1 MKAKFL
7 MFIALAMMISFAAC
21 SQPPQGQG
29 PQGNYSPEEMAKRQ
43 TEMIK
48 EATGIDDAIAKKVH
62 EVNLK
67 YANQTA
73 ELRKKY
79 SSREEMR
86 EPMMK
91 MREQRDAELKTL
103 LTEEQFTKYKEK
115 QEEMRQQRQGGGG
128 PGGPR

>member
-7 MFIALAMMISFAAC
+7 MFMVSAMLISFSAC

-29 PQGNYSPEEMAKRQ
+29 PQGNYTPEDMAKRQ

-48 EATGIDDAIAKKVH
+48 EATGIDDAITKKVH

-103 LTEEQFTKYKEK
+103 LTEEQFKKYKEK
-115 QEEMRQQRQGGGG
+115 QEELRQQRQNSGQ
-128 PGGPR
+128 GGPR

>member
-1 MKAKFL
+1 MKAKLL
-7 MFIALAMMISFAAC
+7 MFIVAGLMIAFTAC

-29 PQGNYSPEEMAKRQ
+29 PQGNFSPEDMAKRQ

-48 EATGIDDAIAKKVH
+48 DATGIDEATTKKVH
-62 EVNLK
+62 EINLK
-67 YANQTA
+67 YANQMT

-79 SSREEMR
+79 TSREEMR

-91 MREQRDAELKTL
+91 MREQKDAELKAL
-103 LTEEQFTKYKEK
+103 LTDEQFQKYKAK